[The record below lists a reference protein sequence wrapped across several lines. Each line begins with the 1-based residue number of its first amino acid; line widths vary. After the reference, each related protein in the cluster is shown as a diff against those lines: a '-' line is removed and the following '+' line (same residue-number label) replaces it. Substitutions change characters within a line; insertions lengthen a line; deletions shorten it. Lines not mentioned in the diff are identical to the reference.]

1 MATRDKMSNGLIF
14 GNRTGNT
21 TINDLNPAANGEG
34 NDVSDDDYSIES
46 DFEDIFLPNTTV
58 KDYEDEPKDSVSDNY
73 YKAIAFDDNS
83 DYEQNNEENEI
94 DQTTD
99 ENITKTNNIVIK
111 PDPDKID
118 GNSIREINTVVTD
131 KPHLTNND
139 TAARNNAGDETTFPD
154 MIDKEPTNTE
164 VPFEPATYTRPQQ
177 ATPAV
182 NPIAGVKINVF
193 TGRNKTS
200 NTYTGRDAAHVVT
213 AYKHLEEVQKLT
225 QWIAGKR
232 SIIAC
237 IAKENEFQNGFQKYV
252 NHMLLTKYRIKK
264 EL

>member
-111 PDPDKID
+111 PDPDKKGQD
-118 GNSIREINTVVTD
+118 VCVWPLG
-131 KPHLTNND
+131 LL
-139 TAARNNAGDETTFPD
+139 
-154 MIDKEPTNTE
+154 EP
-164 VPFEPATYTRPQQ
+164 
-177 ATPAV
+177 
-182 NPIAGVKINVF
+182 
-193 TGRNKTS
+193 
-200 NTYTGRDAAHVVT
+200 
-213 AYKHLEEVQKLT
+213 L
-225 QWIAGKR
+225 
-232 SIIAC
+232 
-237 IAKENEFQNGFQKYV
+237 
-252 NHMLLTKYRIKK
+252 
-264 EL
+264 